1 MTEINAPQFV
11 HLHVHSEYSLLD
23 GCCRVPALV
32 AKAAEMGMPAVALTD
47 HGNMFGA
54 IDFYQECIKQGVK
67 PIVGC
72 EVYTVNGSRFDKVRS
87 GSKDWEYNHLILLA
101 KNAVG
106 YRNLCKIVSAGWVDG
121 YYYRPRVDWETLSA
135 HSEGIICSSACLSGE
150 LPKLILQGDM
160 DGARELVT
168 RFSRLFGPDHYY
180 LELQDNGIP
189 EQQLVNSGIIS
200 LSRELGLPLICTN
213 DVHYLNRE
221 DAETQD
227 ILMCIQTGK
236 TVDDENRM
244 KFSTQE
250 FYFKTP
256 EEMAEL
262 FSNVPE
268 ALENTLR
275 IADMCDLQLDLDNTY
290 LPDLEIP
297 GYDDHY
303 QYMKKICRQG
313 IISHYGE
320 NPPQDIW
327 DRLEYELDVIHTM
340 GFVDYYLIVRDYIMY
355 AKSQGIYVGPGRG
368 SGAASIAAYA
378 MGITNL
384 DPIKYDLIFERFLN
398 PERIS
403 LPDFDVDFCIERR
416 QEVIEYVER
425 KYGKN
430 KVAQIVSFG
439 TMKAKAVVRDVGR
452 VLGMPY
458 GDVDA
463 VARMIPKDLDI
474 TIDKALSRNAE
485 LSQAYE
491 NNPSVR
497 KLIDVAR
504 KLEGLKKNTSTHAAG
519 VVIAPSDLTDFVPLS
534 KNGDTVTTEYPMET
548 VARVGLVKMDFLG
561 LRTLT
566 VLRNALDLIKENTSR
581 ELTLEQIDL
590 DDAAVYR
597 DIASGNTVGIFQLE
611 SQGMTNF
618 MTQLGPTCF
627 EDIIAG
633 IALYRPG
640 PMDQIPLYIRNKN
653 HPEGVTYEHP
663 LLKPILEVT
672 YGCMIYQ
679 EQVMRIFRELA
690 GFSLGRA
697 DLIRRAMSKKKL
709 SVMEKEKQVFIH
721 GQKAPDGTVE
731 VEGAV
736 ARGVPLPVAEH
747 IYEEMLSFA
756 SYAFNKAHAACYAL
770 VSYYTAWLKHYYPVE
785 FMAAM
790 INSFIS
796 SSGRIA
802 FYSKECEHMGIKIL
816 PPDINKSECKFST
829 EGNNIRIGFAAISG
843 VGEGPGNDVV
853 AERKANGEFS
863 SFTDFVKRTQGTSVN
878 KKVVEGFVKSGV
890 FDGLGVYRSRLMAT
904 FEDIMDSE
912 AGSRKH
918 NLSGQIS
925 LFGEEEESNMVETY
939 PNIPEYDLRTLLEL
953 ERSTLGIYVSG
964 HPLNEYETVLDKL
977 VNFTSMNVSKAIDE
991 EGAVSESGT
1000 ETNIY
1005 DDGDN
1010 VVTGGII
1017 SGVKTKL
1024 TKTGDMMAFVTLE
1037 DYYGEMEVIV
1047 FPKVMQRCKMIV
1059 EPGSIVIVSGHIS
1072 QRDDEDTK
1080 VIAGD
1085 IYRIED
1091 VKDGLPARQYVNRN
1105 SDNNGSAGEH
1115 RDGQSVQYTQPKRP
1129 KLYLRLMPE
1138 LTPEDRHVMLAT
1150 LEFFSGDTM
1159 VYFYENGQYA
1169 VADRKYWVDSTEFMI
1184 SKLKDLLGA
1193 DNVVLKGVKQ

>member
-1 MTEINAPQFV
+1 MTEIKTPQFV

-32 AKAAEMGMPAVALTD
+32 AKAVEMGMPAVALTD

-54 IDFYQECIKQGVK
+54 IDFYQECVKQGIK
-67 PIVGC
+67 PLVGC
-72 EVYTVNGSRFDKVRS
+72 EVYTVAGSRFDKSRTV
-87 GSKDWEYNHLILLA
+87 GKDWEYNHLILLA
-101 KNAVG
+101 KNATG

-121 YYYRPRVDWETLSA
+121 YYYRPRVDWEILSQY
-135 HSEGIICSSACLSGE
+135 SEGLICASACLSGE
-150 LPKLILQGDM
+150 LPRLILQGNM

-168 RFSRLFGPDHYY
+168 KFSNLFGKDHYY

-189 EQQLVNSGIIS
+189 EQQLVNSAIIS
-200 LSRELGLPLICTN
+200 LGREMNLPLICTN
-213 DVHYLNRE
+213 DVHYLNKE
-221 DAETQD
+221 DAEVQD

-250 FYFKTP
+250 FYFKSP
-256 EEMAEL
+256 EEMSQL
-262 FSNVPE
+262 FTNVPE
-268 ALENTLR
+268 ALENTVK
-275 IADMCDLQLDLDNTY
+275 IADMCDLHLDLDNTY
-290 LPDLEIP
+290 LPDLDIP
-297 GYDDHY
+297 GYEDHY
-303 QYMKKICRQG
+303 EYMCEVCRQG
-313 IISHYGE
+313 IIKNYGD
-320 NPPQDIW
+320 NPPQEVW
-327 DRLEYELDVIHTM
+327 DRLEYELNVIHTM
-340 GFVDYYLIVRDYIMY
+340 GFVDYYLIVRDYITY

-384 DPIKYDLIFERFLN
+384 DPLKYDLIFERFLN

-425 KYGKN
+425 KYGKD

-458 GDVDA
+458 GEVDA
-463 VARMIPKDLDI
+463 VARMIPRDLDI
-474 TIDKALSRNAE
+474 TIDKAVKVNPDLAS
-485 LSQAYE
+485 AYE
-491 NNPSVR
+491 NNPSVH

-519 VVIAPSDLTDFVPLS
+519 VVIAPSALTDFLPLS
-534 KNGDTVTTEYPMET
+534 RNGDTITTEFPMET
-548 VARVGLVKMDFLG
+548 VAKVGLVKMDFLG

-566 VLRNALDLIKENTSR
+566 VLRNALDLVRENTGK
-581 ELTLEQIDL
+581 ELTLEDIDL
-590 DDAAVYR
+590 NDPAVYK
-597 DIASGNTVGIFQLE
+597 DIASGNTVGVFQLE
-611 SQGMTNF
+611 SPGMTSF

-640 PMDQIPLYIRNKN
+640 PMDQIPLYIKNKN
-653 HPEGVTYEHP
+653 HPEGVAYEHP
-663 LLKPILEVT
+663 LLEPILGVT

-709 SVMEKEKQVFIH
+709 SVMEAEKQVFIH
-721 GQKAPDGTVE
+721 GQRNPDGTVE

-756 SYAFNKAHAACYAL
+756 SYAFNKAHAACYAV

-796 SSGRIA
+796 NSGRIA
-802 FYSKECEHMGIKIL
+802 FYSKECERMGIKIL
-816 PPDINKSECKFST
+816 APDINNSQCRFST
-829 EGNNIRIGFAAISG
+829 EGDNIRIGFAAIKG
-843 VGEGPGNDVV
+843 VGEGPGNEIVE
-853 AERKANGEFS
+853 ERRANGPYLNFA
-863 SFTDFVKRTQGTSVN
+863 DFAKRVQGTSVN
-878 KKVVEGFVKSGV
+878 KKVVEGFVRSGV
-890 FDGLGVYRSRLMAT
+890 FDSFGVYRSRLMGV
-904 FEDIMDSE
+904 FEDIMDSM
-912 AGSRKH
+912 ADSRKH

-925 LFGEEEESNMVETY
+925 LFGEEAEAEVTENY
-939 PNIPEYDLRTLLEL
+939 PNIPEYDLRTLLEM
-953 ERSTLGIYVSG
+953 ERDSLGIYVSG
-964 HPLNEYETVLDKL
+964 HPLNEYSDVMDRL
-977 VNFTSMNVSKAIDE
+977 VTFTSMNVSKASDD
-991 EGAVSESGT
+991 EGAVSDTVNDTNAFEDGT
-1000 ETNIY
+1000 NM
-1005 DDGDN
+1005 
-1010 VVTGGII
+1010 VTGGII
-1017 SGVKTKL
+1017 STVKTKI
-1024 TKTGDMMAFVTLE
+1024 TKNGDMMAFVTLE

-1047 FPKVMQRCKMIV
+1047 FPKVMQRFKHLVVAGNIV
-1059 EPGSIVIVSGHIS
+1059 VIAGHIS
-1072 QRDDEDTK
+1072 QREDEDTK

-1085 IYRIED
+1085 VYGIEE
-1091 VKDGLPARQYVNRN
+1091 VRNGIPQRQYAPRPKV
-1105 SDNNGSAGEH
+1105 APE
-1115 RDGQSVQYTQPKRP
+1115 VQQTAPKRP
-1129 KLYLRLMPE
+1129 KLYLRILPE
-1138 LTPEDRHVMLAT
+1138 LSQDDRQAMLAT
-1150 LEFFSGDTM
+1150 LEYFSGDTM
-1159 VYFYENGQYA
+1159 VYFYENGQYS
-1169 VADRKYWVDSTEFMI
+1169 VADRRYWVDPTDFAI
-1184 SKLKDLLGA
+1184 RQLIDLLGA